1 MDRTMKEINS
11 RSALMKVASDNV
23 AFEKFTQ
30 EIGVVFIRTFA
41 FGLITGFALG
51 GITIWLIVS

>member
-1 MDRTMKEINS
+1 MKEINS

-30 EIGVVFIRTFA
+30 EIGVVFTRTFA